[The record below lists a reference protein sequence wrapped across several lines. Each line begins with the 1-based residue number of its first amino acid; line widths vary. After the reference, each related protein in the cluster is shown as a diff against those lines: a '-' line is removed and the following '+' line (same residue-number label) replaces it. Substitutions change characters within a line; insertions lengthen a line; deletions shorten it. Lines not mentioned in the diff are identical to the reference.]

1 MHLEDGMAE
10 ASEKQVADKK
20 AFDDF
25 KQMIAEAK
33 FSHKLGE
40 ARLES

>member
-1 MHLEDGMAE
+1 MAE
-10 ASEKQVADKK
+10 ASDKKAADKK

-33 FSHKLGE
+33 FSPNLGE
-40 ARLES
+40 ARLSHKP